1 MHLAGKI
8 NLINTLYKYMKNNK
22 LKKIRQYRS
31 RQGRSDEQYTS
42 SMRVTAIAFGGLLIV
57 IILSI

>member
-8 NLINTLYKYMKNNK
+8 NQINTLYKYMKNNK

-42 SMRVTAIAFGGLLIV
+42 SMQASAIAFGGLLIV

>member
-8 NLINTLYKYMKNNK
+8 NRINTLYKYMKNNK

-42 SMRVTAIAFGGLLIV
+42 SMQVSAIAFGGLLIV